1 MILNGGLYK
10 NENELRLSMSRIKE
24 YKEWKK
30 ITEYEYSII
39 YSNPLFNIQLNNI
52 VASVTYLD
60 ILNSITK
67 HKWNVRDNYYYADYD
82 EKLVND
88 LCEIKKDYN
97 TLYTLLSS
105 IYKINSLN
113 SNINHQIKN
122 DLMMNYVN
130 KIEIIKGFNEE
141 TEKKYNIVVDL
152 VNDSISIYSCAIRP
166 NEKIE
171 MSCSDIEID
180 IKSKSINK
188 IILKHLYYN
197 EQILDIDMF
206 KRVLKNNIKCANKNI
221 TKVLYVIIELIDKFY
236 SSSLFDIHSNSRITN
251 ENINLCEK
259 YTYYRFKTFIE
270 SEIFVIYDVNTNYI
284 KFNDKIYHPNSDGYY
299 IIPYGIFT
307 IRLLPANKN
316 DCKFKMITCIAD
328 KDNDINKVNE
338 CILHYNENDMLSNNK
353 PKEYFQEIYY
363 NKLKDS
369 FKNAHVYNEL
379 YNDIDIFRNKQ
390 PLIDWF
396 KNTYGTRRDELKK
409 DSPFKQYIIRFISR
423 LIYQT
428 IKYNSDHICS
438 IECKNTSDLDFK
450 TDRCKGI
457 YHKSYYPTCKIE
469 LIINTDNNVNLEFI
483 KSKLIEY
490 HKQCEINDEVPI
502 DTSSR
507 IKIKLIKDFDLTTF
521 IDVLQSYRE

>member
-67 HKWNVRDNYYYADYD
+67 HKWNVRDNYYYTDYD

-97 TLYTLLSS
+97 TLYTLMSS

-171 MSCSDIEID
+171 MSYSDIEID
-180 IKSKSINK
+180 IK
-188 IILKHLYYN
+188 
-197 EQILDIDMF
+197 
-206 KRVLKNNIKCANKNI
+206 
-221 TKVLYVIIELIDKFY
+221 
-236 SSSLFDIHSNSRITN
+236 
-251 ENINLCEK
+251 
-259 YTYYRFKTFIE
+259 
-270 SEIFVIYDVNTNYI
+270 
-284 KFNDKIYHPNSDGYY
+284 
-299 IIPYGIFT
+299 
-307 IRLLPANKN
+307 
-316 DCKFKMITCIAD
+316 
-328 KDNDINKVNE
+328 
-338 CILHYNENDMLSNNK
+338 
-353 PKEYFQEIYY
+353 
-363 NKLKDS
+363 
-369 FKNAHVYNEL
+369 
-379 YNDIDIFRNKQ
+379 
-390 PLIDWF
+390 
-396 KNTYGTRRDELKK
+396 
-409 DSPFKQYIIRFISR
+409 
-423 LIYQT
+423 
-428 IKYNSDHICS
+428 
-438 IECKNTSDLDFK
+438 
-450 TDRCKGI
+450 
-457 YHKSYYPTCKIE
+457 
-469 LIINTDNNVNLEFI
+469 
-483 KSKLIEY
+483 
-490 HKQCEINDEVPI
+490 
-502 DTSSR
+502 
-507 IKIKLIKDFDLTTF
+507 
-521 IDVLQSYRE
+521 